1 MIDEGHPVPGPDRR
15 YWRRRV
21 NRHVHKARRARTLL
35 RIAGIVAANLAIGAV
50 LVVSA
55 ASVARHFAT
64 SDELAVREILVEG
77 TTRTTPDAV
86 RAVLRPFL
94 GRNLVDLG
102 LDEVAKTATR
112 NPWVKEATVKRIL
125 PETLRVSVIERTPG
139 ALALL
144 RGLVYVVDDGGFVM
158 GPAGPDLPYD
168 LPLLVGLDGYQGKD
182 CEAVLAR
189 GVALLMQ
196 LNGAFPAWTR
206 GISEVDLSRPDRVV
220 VTRMEGG
227 PQILLDPERI
237 DRNLGAYL
245 ALQSTIA
252 RKVGETAR
260 VDLRWSQR
268 ISLLPAADRSTAEN
282 E

>member
-21 NRHVHKARRARTLL
+21 NRHVRKARRARTLL
-35 RIAGIVAANLAIGAV
+35 RMAGIVAANLAIGAV

-55 ASVARHFAT
+55 ASVARHLAT

-77 TTRTTPDAV
+77 TTRTTPGAV
-86 RAVLRPFL
+86 RAVLQPFL
-94 GRNLVDLG
+94 GRNLVDLA

-112 NPWVKEATVKRIL
+112 NPWVKEARVKRIL

-237 DRNLGAYL
+237 DRNLGAYM

-268 ISLLPAADRSTAEN
+268 ISLLSAADRSTLEN
-282 E
+282 D

>member
-1 MIDEGHPVPGPDRR
+1 MIDEGHRVSEPDRR

-35 RIAGIVAANLAIGAV
+35 RLTGIVAANLAIGAV

-55 ASVARHFAT
+55 GSVARHFAT
-64 SDELAVREILVEG
+64 SDELAVREIVVEG
-77 TTRTTPDAV
+77 TARTTPNAV
-86 RAVLRPFL
+86 RAVLQPFV
-94 GRNLVDLG
+94 GRNLVELT
-102 LDEVAKTATR
+102 LDEVAKTAKR
-112 NPWVKEATVKRIL
+112 DPWVKEATVKRIL

-139 ALALL
+139 ALALV

-168 LPLLVGLDGYQGKD
+168 LPLLVGLDAHQGKD
-182 CEAVLAR
+182 REAVLAR

-206 GISEVDLSRPDRVV
+206 GISEVDLSRSDRVA
-220 VTRMEGG
+220 VTRLDGG

-237 DRNLGAYL
+237 DRNLGTYL
-245 ALQSTIA
+245 ALRPTIA
-252 RKVGETAR
+252 RKVGDTAR

-268 ISLLPAADRSTAEN
+268 ISLLSAADRSTTEN

>member
-35 RIAGIVAANLAIGAV
+35 RIGGIVAANLAIGAV

-94 GRNLVDLG
+94 GRNLIDLG

-125 PETLRVSVIERTPG
+125 P
-139 ALALL
+139 
-144 RGLVYVVDDGGFVM
+144 
-158 GPAGPDLPYD
+158 
-168 LPLLVGLDGYQGKD
+168 
-182 CEAVLAR
+182 
-189 GVALLMQ
+189 
-196 LNGAFPAWTR
+196 
-206 GISEVDLSRPDRVV
+206 
-220 VTRMEGG
+220 
-227 PQILLDPERI
+227 
-237 DRNLGAYL
+237 
-245 ALQSTIA
+245 
-252 RKVGETAR
+252 
-260 VDLRWSQR
+260 
-268 ISLLPAADRSTAEN
+268 
-282 E
+282 